1 MMKLAQIDLFD
12 GSNGYEGFG
21 RLGLE
26 QGKGAA
32 GEGSSIFAQ
41 FISSA
46 VGLIT
51 VIGIIWFVFIFM
63 TGAIGI
69 VTSGGNKGSLEA
81 AKKKITSGII
91 GITVSVLG
99 LLIVRLVGSL
109 IGIPNILNFGSM
121 FSQLIIK

>member
-1 MMKLAQIDLFD
+1 MMKIAQIDLFTD
-12 GSNGYEGFG
+12 PNGYKGFGTLGLAGSNTD
-21 RLGLE
+21 
-26 QGKGAA
+26 AP
-32 GEGSSIFAQ
+32 SIFST

-46 VGLIT
+46 IGLIT

-69 VTSGGNKGSLEA
+69 ITSGGDKGSMESS
-81 AKKKITSGII
+81 KKRITSGLI

-121 FSQLIIK
+121 FSQLIVK

>member
-1 MMKLAQIDLFD
+1 MMKIAQINLFSD
-12 GSNGYEGFG
+12 PNGYKGFG
-21 RLGLE
+21 TLGL
-26 QGKGAA
+26 A
-32 GEGSSIFAQ
+32 GPNTNAPSIFST

-46 VGLIT
+46 IGLIT

-63 TGAIGI
+63 TGAVGI
-69 VTSGGNKGSLEA
+69 ITSGGDKGSMES

-99 LLIVRLVGSL
+99 LLVVRLIGSL

-121 FSQLIIK
+121 FTNLIIR

>member
-1 MMKLAQIDLFD
+1 MMKTAQINLYSDP
-12 GSNGYEGFG
+12 SGYKGFG
-21 RLGLE
+21 TLGL
-26 QGKGAA
+26 A
-32 GEGSSIFAQ
+32 GGNTNAPSIFST

-46 VGLIT
+46 IGLIT

-69 VTSGGNKGSLEA
+69 ITSGGEKGSMES

-109 IGIPNILNFGSM
+109 IGLPNILNFGSM
-121 FSQLIIK
+121 FSNLIIR

>member
-1 MMKLAQIDLFD
+1 MRKLSQIQLFD
-12 GSNGYEGFG
+12 GTGHTGFG
-21 RLGLE
+21 TLGL
-26 QGKGAA
+26 A
-32 GEGSSIFAQ
+32 GSTTDAPSIFAT

-63 TGAIGI
+63 SGAVAII
-69 VTSGGNKGSLEA
+69 TSSGDKGSVES

-99 LLIVRLVGSL
+99 LLLVRLIGNL